1 MWNILCI
8 GYIRMI
14 KDMHQTQRRLENVL
28 TSCPVMVTAIRE
40 GGKTLM

>member
-1 MWNILCI
+1 
-8 GYIRMI
+8 MI

>member
-14 KDMHQTQRRLENVL
+14 KDMHQIQRRLENFKQL
-28 TSCPVMVTAIRE
+28 GACNGTFTANP
-40 GGKTLM
+40 